1 MIADIPPGLILIL
14 GAVLVPLL
22 RGWSRNIYMV
32 ALPIV
37 GLASVLAMPDGN
49 HFQFQLFDYNLVP
62 VRVDSLS
69 TVFGIIF
76 HIAAILSVI
85 YAFHIRDTVQQ
96 TAGLVYAG
104 AAIGGA
110 FAGDLITLFVYWE
123 LTAISSVFLIWASR
137 TERSFHSGMRYLVI
151 QVGSG
156 VLLFAGALVHY
167 AETGSILFDK
177 NNRHRFSGRLLTG
190 LPMALDLR
198 RLVCFLV
205 LFR

>member
-1 MIADIPPGLILIL
+1 
-14 GAVLVPLL
+14 
-22 RGWSRNIYMV
+22 MV

-37 GLASVLAMPDGN
+37 GLASILALPDGN
-49 HFQFQLFDYNLVP
+49 HFQFQLFDYDLVP

-85 YAFHIRDTVQQ
+85 YAFHIRDGVQQ

-177 NNRHRFSGRLLTG
+177 MGIAGVGTILI
-190 LPMALDLR
+190 
-198 RLVCFLV
+198 FLA
-205 LFR
+205 FGIKCAFPSPSTRSHAASPAPKC